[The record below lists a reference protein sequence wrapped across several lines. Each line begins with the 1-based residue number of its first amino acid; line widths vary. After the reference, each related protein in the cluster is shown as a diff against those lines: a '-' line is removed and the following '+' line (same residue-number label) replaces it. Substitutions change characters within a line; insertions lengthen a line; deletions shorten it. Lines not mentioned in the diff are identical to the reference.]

1 MLGVAGSVSSTD
13 CDFVCSPFQSS
24 SWCLYSYLYH
34 QCAFSFTCSLLY
46 LHTYIVSR
54 CLINIEL
61 FSIQRNWLDD
71 VQLYFYSFFF
81 RLLPALVL
89 TFAIQSLC
97 LYLCLCLCL
106 CLCLYLC
113 LPLLFKAGSSP
124 PCQLARLLL
133 GDKDRVLRLHARVH
147 PTAFRARAQEQT
159 FVTHTF
165 SVLRRLGP
173 KCLSG

>member
-46 LHTYIVSR
+46 LHTYILHS
-54 CLINIEL
+54 LTLLNKYQT

-71 VQLYFYSFFF
+71 VQLYFYFFFF
-81 RLLPALVL
+81 RLPALVL

-106 CLCLYLC
+106 CLYLC
-113 LPLLFKAGSSP
+113 LPLLFKAGSSL

>member
-1 MLGVAGSVSSTD
+1 MVSL
-13 CDFVCSPFQSS
+13 FILVPPVCIFF
-24 SWCLYSYLYH
+24 YLQPALPPH
-34 QCAFSFTCSLLY
+34 IHSLTLLNKY
-46 LHTYIVSR
+46 QT
-54 CLINIEL
+54 

-71 VQLYFYSFFF
+71 VQLYFYFFFF